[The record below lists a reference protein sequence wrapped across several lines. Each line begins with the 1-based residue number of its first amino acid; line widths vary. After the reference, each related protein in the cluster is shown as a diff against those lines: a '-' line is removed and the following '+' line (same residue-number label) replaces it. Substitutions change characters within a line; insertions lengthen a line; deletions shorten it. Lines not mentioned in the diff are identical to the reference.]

1 MRRLLMIL
9 ILPLFLFACGEEV
22 IDNSQKTVKK
32 EKKEIRKEKR
42 ENQAP
47 KKKKRVSKKTY
58 QKKTVPLVKKGNNKI
73 PKENVQ
79 FTQLNGNAIHQRFA
93 VPNGYQRVKT
103 SKGSFASYLRSLKLK
118 PVGTKVKN
126 YDGSIK
132 SNPVHEAVVDLPIGH
147 RDLHQCADAVMRLK
161 AEYLWRKGAY
171 NKIHFNFTNGFQ
183 VDYTK
188 WMKGNRMVVSGNK
201 TYWKK
206 KAQPSNT
213 YKDFWKY
220 MELIFAY
227 AGTSSLSKEM
237 KSINMS
243 DMQIGDVLIQGGF
256 PGHAII
262 VLDMAVNSSG
272 EKLYMLGQSYMP
284 AQEFQVLKN
293 FNTKSISPWYK
304 LDGNDNI
311 YTPEWNFTSSD
322 LKRFND

>member
-1 MRRLLMIL
+1 MKALFALL
-9 ILPLFLFACGEEV
+9 ILTIFLFACGEGKIEHHKV
-22 IDNSQKTVKK
+22 VKK
-32 EKKEIRKEKR
+32 
-42 ENQAP
+42 
-47 KKKKRVSKKTY
+47 
-58 QKKTVPLVKKGNNKI
+58 QKKTAAKGKKQIIPLVRKSRKEVKKV
-73 PKENVQ
+73 ENVQ
-79 FTQLNGNAIHQRFA
+79 FTQSIGNSIQDRFL
-93 VPNGYQRVKT
+93 VPNGYQRIKT
-103 SKGSFASYLRSLKLK
+103 TKGSFAAYLRNLKLK

-126 YDGSIK
+126 YDGSTK
-132 SNPVHEAVVDLPIGH
+132 LNPVHEAVIDLPIGH

-171 NKIHFNFTNGFQ
+171 DKIHFNFTNGFR
-183 VDYTK
+183 VDYSK
-188 WMKGNRMVVSGNK
+188 WMQGYRVVVNGNK

-206 KAQPSNT
+206 KAKPSNT

-237 KSINMS
+237 KSIAME

-284 AQEFQVLKN
+284 AQELQVLKN
-293 FNTKSISPWYK
+293 LNTKSISPWYK
-304 LDGNDNI
+304 LDGNSDV
-311 YTPEWNFTSSD
+311 YTPEWSFRSLD
-322 LKRFND
+322 LMRFK